1 MGVFSMEQTPIS
13 RVCNYLICQA
23 QNNWIYLHHNIGSI
37 MVQHTNSDSILSIL
51 GNFTLDNADDI
62 AQQVAES
69 FRKRRVEKNIT
80 RQRISE
86 LSGVPL
92 STVARFEQK
101 GLIAF
106 ESLIKLAMALGYAQD
121 VRNLFDASK
130 FDTMEE
136 LDMIRRKSGDKRA
149 YPKSMKK

>member
-1 MGVFSMEQTPIS
+1 MAEYPNT
-13 RVCNYLICQA
+13 
-23 QNNWIYLHHNIGSI
+23 NNILAFL
-37 MVQHTNSDSILSIL
+37 DS
-51 GNFTLDNADDI
+51 FTLDNPEDI
-62 AQQVAES
+62 TRQVANN

-80 RQRISE
+80 RQRIAE

-106 ESLIKLAMALGYAQD
+106 ESLIRLAMALGYTAEIKE
-121 VRNLFDASK
+121 LFGASK

-149 YPKSMKK
+149 YHKPAKQ

>member
-1 MGVFSMEQTPIS
+1 MLQS
-13 RVCNYLICQA
+13 A
-23 QNNWIYLHHNIGSI
+23 NNDN
-37 MVQHTNSDSILSIL
+37 ILSL
-51 GNFTLDNADDI
+51 LNSFTLDNANDI
-62 AQQVAES
+62 TRQVADN

-106 ESLIKLAMALGYAQD
+106 ESLVRLAMALGYSTD
-121 VRNLFDASK
+121 IRKLFDTPR
-130 FDTMEE
+130 FETMEE
-136 LDMIRRKSGDKRA
+136 LDLIRRKSGDKRA
-149 YPKSMKK
+149 YAKKQD

>member
-1 MGVFSMEQTPIS
+1 MIQCPD
-13 RVCNYLICQA
+13 RDN
-23 QNNWIYLHHNIGSI
+23 
-37 MVQHTNSDSILSIL
+37 ILSVL
-51 GNFTLDNADDI
+51 DSYTLDSADEI
-62 AQQVAES
+62 ARQVAEN
-69 FRKRRVEKNIT
+69 FRQRRVEKNIT

-86 LSGVPL
+86 LSGVSL

-106 ESLIKLAMALGYAQD
+106 ESLVKLAMALGYTPD
-121 VRNLFDASK
+121 VRKLFATAK

-149 YPKSMKK
+149 YPKNKK

>member
-1 MGVFSMEQTPIS
+1 MGIINNSNNIIS
-13 RVCNYLICQA
+13 VL
-23 QNNWIYLHHNIGSI
+23 
-37 MVQHTNSDSILSIL
+37 D
-51 GNFTLDNADDI
+51 NFTLDNPDEI
-62 AQQVAES
+62 AMQVAEN

-80 RQRISE
+80 RRRVAE

-106 ESLIKLAMALGYAQD
+106 ESIIKLAMALGYTSEFKD
-121 VRNLFDASK
+121 LFGTPK

-136 LDMIRRKSGDKRA
+136 LDLIRQKSNDKRA
-149 YPKSMKK
+149 YVKNKKR

>member
-1 MGVFSMEQTPIS
+1 MEQPYIL
-13 RVCNYLICQA
+13 RVCNSLICQA
-23 QNNWIYLHHNIGSI
+23 QNNWLYLYYNIGNI
-37 MVQHTNSDSILSIL
+37 MVQYTNSDNILSIL
-51 GNFTLDNADDI
+51 DNFTLDNADDI

-121 VRNLFDASK
+121 VRNLFDTSK

-149 YPKSMKK
+149 YPKNMKK

>member
-1 MGVFSMEQTPIS
+1 MKIS
-13 RVCNYLICQA
+13 D
-23 QNNWIYLHHNIGSI
+23 
-37 MVQHTNSDSILSIL
+37 NSSNMLSVL
-51 GNFTLDNADDI
+51 DNFTLDNSEDI
-62 AQQVAES
+62 AMQVAES

-80 RQRISE
+80 RQRIAQ

-106 ESLIKLAMALGYAQD
+106 DSLIKLAMALGYTSEIKD
-121 VRNLFDASK
+121 LFSTPK

-136 LDMIRRKSGDKRA
+136 LDLIRHKSKDKRA
-149 YPKSMKK
+149 YVKSKKV

>member
-1 MGVFSMEQTPIS
+1 MATDT
-13 RVCNYLICQA
+13 
-23 QNNWIYLHHNIGSI
+23 NN
-37 MVQHTNSDSILSIL
+37 TNILSIL
-51 GNFTLDNADDI
+51 SGYVLDNADDI
-62 AQQVAES
+62 SREVADN

-106 ESLIKLAMALGYAQD
+106 ESLIKLAMALGYATD
-121 VRNLFDASK
+121 MRNLFGTSQ
-130 FDTMEE
+130 FNTMEE

-149 YPKSMKK
+149 YTKSLFNNKSK

>member
-1 MGVFSMEQTPIS
+1 MFQS
-13 RVCNYLICQA
+13 A
-23 QNNWIYLHHNIGSI
+23 NNN
-37 MVQHTNSDSILSIL
+37 DILSL
-51 GNFTLDNADDI
+51 LDSFTLDNANDI
-62 AQQVAES
+62 IRQVAEN

-106 ESLIKLAMALGYAQD
+106 ESLVRLAMAFGYATD
-121 VRNLFDASK
+121 IRELFDTPR
-130 FDTMEE
+130 FETMEE
-136 LDMIRRKSGDKRA
+136 LDLIRRKSGDKRA
-149 YPKSMKK
+149 YAKNKKQ

>member
-1 MGVFSMEQTPIS
+1 MTQYT
-13 RVCNYLICQA
+13 
-23 QNNWIYLHHNIGSI
+23 NNSN
-37 MVQHTNSDSILSIL
+37 MLSVL
-51 GNFTLDNADDI
+51 DGFTLDNADDI
-62 AQQVAES
+62 AKQVAEN

-86 LSGVPL
+86 LAGIPL

-101 GLIAF
+101 GLISF
-106 ESLIKLAMALGYAQD
+106 ESLIKLAMALGYAPD
-121 VRNLFDASK
+121 VRSLFDTSK

-149 YPKSMKK
+149 YPKNMKK

>member
-1 MGVFSMEQTPIS
+1 
-13 RVCNYLICQA
+13 
-23 QNNWIYLHHNIGSI
+23 
-37 MVQHTNSDSILSIL
+37 MVDSNSANFLAL
-51 GNFTLDNADDI
+51 LEGFTLDNAEDI
-62 AQQVAES
+62 SREVAEN

-106 ESLIKLAMALGYAQD
+106 DSLVKLAMALGYTAD
-121 VRNLFDASK
+121 IRSLFGKAK
-130 FDTMEE
+130 FNTMAE
-136 LDMIRRKSGDKRA
+136 LDQIRSKMHDKRA
-149 YPKSMKK
+149 YPKNKKNQ

>member
-1 MGVFSMEQTPIS
+1 MFQS
-13 RVCNYLICQA
+13 A
-23 QNNWIYLHHNIGSI
+23 DNNN
-37 MVQHTNSDSILSIL
+37 ILSL
-51 GNFTLDNADDI
+51 LDSFTLDNANDI
-62 AQQVAES
+62 TRQVAEN

-106 ESLIKLAMALGYAQD
+106 ESLVRLAMALGYVTD
-121 VRNLFDASK
+121 IRKLFDTPK
-130 FDTMEE
+130 FETMEE
-136 LDMIRRKSGDKRA
+136 LDLIRRKSGDKRA
-149 YPKSMKK
+149 YAKKQD

>member
-1 MGVFSMEQTPIS
+1 MKIGNNSSNMLSVLD
-13 RVCNYLICQA
+13 NY
-23 QNNWIYLHHNIGSI
+23 
-37 MVQHTNSDSILSIL
+37 
-51 GNFTLDNADDI
+51 TLDNSEDI
-62 AQQVAES
+62 AMHVAEN

-80 RQRISE
+80 RQRIAQ

-106 ESLIKLAMALGYAQD
+106 EPLIKLAMAMGYTSEIKD
-121 VRNLFDASK
+121 LFSTPK

-136 LDMIRRKSGDKRA
+136 LDLIRQKSKDKRA
-149 YPKSMKK
+149 YVKGKKV